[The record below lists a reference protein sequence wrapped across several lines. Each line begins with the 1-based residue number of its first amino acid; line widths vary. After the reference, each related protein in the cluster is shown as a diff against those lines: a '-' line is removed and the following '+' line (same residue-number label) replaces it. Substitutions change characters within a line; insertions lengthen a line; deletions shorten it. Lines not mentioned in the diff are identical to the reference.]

1 MTPRNVLW
9 QWHCEFLFDTM
20 WLFEPT
26 NTARRVIMGAN
37 IAGIYGAQ
45 IFREDDKP
53 RYRRAFSIACAVLA
67 FGIALA
73 IFRFLDDFRRRRRDA
88 RRVSDTPTSGRD
100 ESPQKWQ
107 TVNST
112 PVTPHN
118 GQVVQVV
125 VDGCNPGVSQDWKT

>member
-1 MTPRNVLW
+1 
-9 QWHCEFLFDTM
+9 
-20 WLFEPT
+20 
-26 NTARRVIMGAN
+26 MGAN

-73 IFRFLDDFRRRRRDA
+73 IFRYLDDFRRRRRDA
-88 RRVSDTPTSGRD
+88 RRSPDVIHGERD

-107 TVNST
+107 NVSST
-112 PVTPHN
+112 PSTPPN
-118 GQVVQVV
+118 GEVVKVV
-125 VDGCNPGVSQDWKT
+125 VDATNPGVSKDLRS

>member
-1 MTPRNVLW
+1 
-9 QWHCEFLFDTM
+9 M

-118 GQVVQVV
+118 GQVVQIV
-125 VDGCNPGVSQDWKT
+125 VDGRNPGVSQDLKT